1 MRASHPDAARLRE
14 IYRLL
19 QGAYGCETWHWS
31 PEHVRDPIEVLVG
44 AVLVQHTTW
53 SNAERALE
61 ALRAAGELDARAIA
75 AMPEAELA
83 SLVRVSGTPTIK
95 ARRLRA
101 LSVTIDRNGGLAAFL
116 RLPTALLRAELLAT
130 HGIGPET
137 ADAILLYAAGRRVFE
152 IDAYTKRIFS
162 RIGAGPGD
170 AARYDTWQRYF
181 EDALGRDGDAV
192 MFQRY
197 HGYIVLHGKR
207 LCRARPRCGE
217 CPLLGVCREGRVRVG
232 GVPVPAAS

>member
-1 MRASHPDAARLRE
+1 
-14 IYRLL
+14 
-19 QGAYGCETWHWS
+19 
-31 PEHVRDPIEVLVG
+31 VLG
-44 AVLVQHTTW
+44 QHRTW

-61 ALRAAGELDARAIA
+61 SMRAAAALDMSVISR
-75 AMPEAELA
+75 MVEAELA

-95 ARRLRA
+95 ARRLKA
-101 LSVTIDRNGGLAAFL
+101 LAATVGRNGGLSEFL
-116 RLPTALLRAELLAT
+116 RLPTTALRAELLAT

-162 RIGAGPGD
+162 RIGAAPGED
-170 AARYDTWQRYF
+170 AGYDGWQRHF
-181 EDALGRDGDAV
+181 EDALGRDADAT

-207 LCRARPRCGE
+207 LCRTTPRCPG
-217 CPLLGVCREGRVRVG
+217 CPLLAVCCEGRLRG
-232 GVPVPAAS
+232 GVAAPTAS

>member
-1 MRASHPDAARLRE
+1 MSIPSSGHMPASHPDAARLRE

-19 QGAYGCETWHWS
+19 EGAYGSETWHWS
-31 PEHVRDPIEVLVG
+31 PEHVGSPIDVLAG

-61 ALRAAGELDARAIA
+61 AMRDAGTLDTAVIS
-75 AMPEAELA
+75 AMPEGELA
-83 SLVRVSGTPTIK
+83 AQVRVSGTPTIK

-101 LSVTIDRNGGLAAFL
+101 LAATVERSGGLAAFL
-116 RLPTALLRAELLAT
+116 RLPTTVLRAELLAT

-152 IDAYTKRIFS
+152 VDAYTKRIFS
-162 RIGAGPGD
+162 RIGAGPGE
-170 AARYDTWQRYF
+170 AASYDDWQRYF
-181 EDALGRDGDAV
+181 EDALGREGDAT

-207 LCRARPRCGE
+207 LCRTTPRCAG
-217 CPLLGVCREGRVRVG
+217 CPLLDACSEG
-232 GVPVPAAS
+232 AI